1 MKKNNIDLEQEIK
14 FNELLILLVLLNSM
28 IDTNCV
34 DDKVFE
40 DISNRII
47 KDKCEYL
54 NNPYLRTKNK
64 LAIYSLQA
72 GKSAYTL
79 VRKLFVLKNKLK

>member
-1 MKKNNIDLEQEIK
+1 MILVISSAYIIYYNIEYLKSQEVHQIQ
-14 FNELLILLVLLNSM
+14 NQNANAV
-28 IDTNCV
+28 
-34 DDKVFE
+34 E

-47 KDKCEYL
+47 KDKREYL